1 MRLGC
6 LLPLVSLAMILG
18 GGQSVY
24 TAVRNREPANVTI
37 DSIVAKKPDAKWL
50 KISEGVLDTANSSYV
65 SGITG
70 GDAKSIYVPLV
81 PKDTD
86 STETTIHVLVETK
99 DPELLGFTNEMK
111 NLDKQNVSEEKAAE
125 FIVQNLSKLR
135 VQRPVEGL
143 VKFGIDSGGKKERK
157 IRKLYHNLAPDTIIL
172 AEGEKPSMAVGVV
185 MLLLGLGLGVILL
198 LSGGKKASPAAGPP
212 PLPS

>member
-6 LLPLVSLAMILG
+6 LLPLVSLAMIIG

-37 DSIVAKKPDAKWL
+37 DSIVGKKPDAKWL
-50 KISEGVLDTANSSYV
+50 KIPDAVLDTVNSSYV

-99 DPELLGFTNEMK
+99 DPELLGFSNEMK
-111 NLDKQNVSEEKAAE
+111 DLDKQNVSEEKATE
-125 FIVQNLSKLR
+125 FIMQNLSKLR
-135 VQRPVEGL
+135 VQRPVQGL

-157 IRKLYHNLAPDTIIL
+157 IRKLYNNLAPDAIIL
-172 AEGEKPSMAVGVV
+172 AEGEKPSMAVGAI

-198 LSGGKKASPAAGPP
+198 LSGGKKAGPAAGPP

>member
-1 MRLGC
+1 
-6 LLPLVSLAMILG
+6 MIIG

-37 DSIVAKKPDAKWL
+37 DSIVGKKPDAKWL
-50 KISEGVLDTANSSYV
+50 KISDAVLDTANSSYV

-111 NLDKQNVSEEKAAE
+111 DLDKQNVSEEKATE
-125 FIVQNLSKLR
+125 FIMQNLSKLR
-135 VQRPVEGL
+135 VQRPVQGL

-157 IRKLYHNLAPDTIIL
+157 IRKLYNNLAPDAIIL
-172 AEGEKPSMAVGVV
+172 AEGEKPSMAVGAI
-185 MLLLGLGLGVILL
+185 MSLLGLGLGAILL
-198 LSGGKKASPAAGPP
+198 LSGGKKAGPP